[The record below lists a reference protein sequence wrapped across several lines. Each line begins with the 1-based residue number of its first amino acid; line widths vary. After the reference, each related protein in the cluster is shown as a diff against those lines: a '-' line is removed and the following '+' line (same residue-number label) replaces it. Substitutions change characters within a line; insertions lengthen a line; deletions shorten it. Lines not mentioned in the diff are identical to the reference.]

1 MSNSFFE
8 KLKKGMD
15 LEKTPE
21 KDLEQEKEE
30 EIEEIPIELEDK
42 SSSLKTTENK
52 EKKKKNPSVS
62 GKKEKI
68 ETKKPA
74 KKPFFAK
81 ASDEKEWP
89 KSEGQLAVDVYQ
101 TESELV
107 IQSAIAGVK
116 PNELDISV
124 EGDLVIIRGERKRP
138 AEEGEDY
145 FSQECYWGAFS
156 RKIILP
162 VEVDPGRIDASLK
175 DGILT
180 VRMPKI
186 LREKKMKVTIKSL

>member
-1 MSNSFFE
+1 MTNSFFE

-21 KDLEQEKEE
+21 KDLEKEE

-42 SSSLKTTENK
+42 SSPDKIEE
-52 EKKKKNPSVS
+52 EKKIVLTE
-62 GKKEKI
+62 EKT
-68 ETKKPA
+68 EVKKPA
-74 KKPFFAK
+74 KKPLLTK
-81 ASDEKEWP
+81 ASKEKEWP

-101 TESELV
+101 TESELI

-138 AEEGEDY
+138 AEESEDY
-145 FSQECYWGAFS
+145 FSQECYWGPFS

-162 VEVDPGRIDASLK
+162 VEVDPGRIDANLK

-180 VRMPKI
+180 IRMPKI

>member
-1 MSNSFFE
+1 MTNSFFE

-21 KDLEQEKEE
+21 EEAEEEK
-30 EIEEIPIELEDK
+30 EIEEIPIELENK
-42 SSSLKTTENK
+42 SSPEKIVESK
-52 EKKKKNPSVS
+52 EKKKKVPLAG

-68 ETKKPA
+68 ETKA
-74 KKPFFAK
+74 KKPLLAK
-81 ASDEKEWP
+81 HSDEKEWP

-124 EGDLVIIRGERKRP
+124 EGDLVIIKGERKRP
-138 AEEGEDY
+138 AEEDEDY

-180 VRMPKI
+180 IKMPKI
-186 LREKKMKVTIKSL
+186 LREKKMKVTIKNL